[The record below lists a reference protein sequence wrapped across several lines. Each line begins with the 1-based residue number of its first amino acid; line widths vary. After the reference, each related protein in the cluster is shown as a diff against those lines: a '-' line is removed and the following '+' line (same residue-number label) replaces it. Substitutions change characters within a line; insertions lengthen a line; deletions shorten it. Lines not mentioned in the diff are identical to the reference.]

1 MMHQL
6 MTAFLLFAVGTAACA
21 DTSAPKYMEGI
32 EYQAIPPQ
40 TVETGKQIEVREF
53 FWYGCPHCY
62 VFEPQLH
69 AWIKKGL
76 PKNAKFVRTPAVF
89 RPDWAP
95 HARAY
100 YTFEALGAADKL
112 HPAFFEAINKDKR
125 TLADANS
132 IAAFAAEHGVP
143 KQKFLDAW
151 NSFDVDRQANAAL
164 TLARNYGITGVP
176 SLVVDGKYLTDGGK
190 AGGNLPM
197 LTVTEY
203 LVAKAAKERSSTA
216 ARK

>member
-1 MMHQL
+1 L
-6 MTAFLLFAVGTAACA
+6 IAFLLFAFVTAACA
-21 DTSAPKYMEGI
+21 ESGAQKYSEGI
-32 EYQAIPPQ
+32 EYQAITPQ
-40 TVETGKQIEVREF
+40 PVETGKQIEVREF

-69 AWIKKGL
+69 AWVVKSL

-95 HARAY
+95 HARAF
-100 YTFEALGAADKL
+100 YTFEALGLTDKL
-112 HPAFFEAINKDKR
+112 HPAFFDAINKDKR
-125 TLADANS
+125 TFTDAND

-143 KQKFLDAW
+143 KQKFMDAW
-151 NSFDVDRQANAAL
+151 NSFDVDRQSNAAL

-190 AGGNLPM
+190 AGGNVQM
-197 LTVTEY
+197 LALTEY
-203 LVAKAAKERSSTA
+203 LVAKAAKERGATA
-216 ARK
+216 KK

>member
-1 MMHQL
+1 MRRL
-6 MTAFLLFAVGTAACA
+6 MAFLLFAFVTAACA
-21 DTSAPKYMEGI
+21 ETGAQKYMEGV
-32 EYQAIPPQ
+32 EYQAITPQ
-40 TVETGKQIEVREF
+40 PVETGKQIEVREF

-69 AWIKKGL
+69 AWVVKSL
-76 PKNAKFVRTPAVF
+76 PKNAKFVRTPAIF

-100 YTFEALGAADKL
+100 YTFEALGVTDKL
-112 HPAFFEAINKDKR
+112 HPAFFDAINKDKR
-125 TLADANS
+125 TFADANA

-143 KQKFLDAW
+143 KQKFQDAW
-151 NSFDVDRQANAAL
+151 NSFDVDRQSNAAL
-164 TLARNYGITGVP
+164 TLARNYAITGVP

-197 LTVTEY
+197 LKLTEY
-203 LVAKAAKERSSTA
+203 LVAKAAKERGATA
-216 ARK
+216 KK